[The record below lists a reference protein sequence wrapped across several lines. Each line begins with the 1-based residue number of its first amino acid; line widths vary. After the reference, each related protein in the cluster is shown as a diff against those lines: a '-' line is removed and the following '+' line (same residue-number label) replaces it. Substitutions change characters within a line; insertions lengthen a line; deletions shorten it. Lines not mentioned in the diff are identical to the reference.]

1 MLVSGLLVATLLKV
15 LVPVAGI
22 GLMLFVARMRN
33 LSLASD
39 VGLRAPHWGFAA
51 LFLALWVLLI
61 AVEEYAT
68 RGVAAM
74 QPRLWPAYPPVII
87 ALRILAIGLLGPI
100 SEELAFR
107 GVVLAVLR
115 RTRLRVVGAIVLTAA
130 LWSVSHLQYAP
141 LLLALIFLDGLVLG
155 AARHFTRSLYVPI
168 LMHVAG
174 NLFSIS
180 QSLGW

>member
-1 MLVSGLLVATLLKV
+1 MSELLVPTLLKV

-22 GLMLFVARMRN
+22 ALMLFVARMRK
-33 LSLASD
+33 LSLTID
-39 VGLRAPHWGFAA
+39 VGLQAPHWGFAA
-51 LFLALWVLLI
+51 LFLVFWVLLV
-61 AVEEYAT
+61 ATEEYLT
-68 RGVAAM
+68 RDIPAM
-74 QPRLWPAYPPVII
+74 QPQLWAAYPPLIM

-107 GVVLAVLR
+107 GVLFAVLR
-115 RTRLRVVGAIVLTAA
+115 RTRLRIVGAILLTAA

-180 QSLGW
+180 QSLAR